1 MTSLSWVLVT
11 VLIWAPKA
19 MSPDKH
25 DVDAV
30 IELNGEKTE
39 VRWTDGDSFKVKSG
53 PFKGRGTRLH
63 GYNTLE
69 AFGPVHRWGEW
80 TAAELFTLAK
90 DASTVAAA
98 KEWVCT
104 TAGKEDG
111 YKRLLVNCPELT
123 VHIVKEGYALAY
135 AVDGTPG
142 SEVLAA
148 QKEAIASKRG
158 IWRRGVV
165 NGVITSVHSAG
176 EDGDDTEGSAYNR
189 VVDTRTGL
197 ALKHKHEHRY
207 ASCEEV
213 CETTEGTKSCMLYVP
228 FKHRYRQ
235 RPSCLF
241 VH

>member
-1 MTSLSWVLVT
+1 MVSLSWVLLAVT
-11 VLIWAPKA
+11 VSAPKA
-19 MSPDKH
+19 MNPDKH

-104 TAGKEDG
+104 TGGKEDR
-111 YKRLLVNCPELT
+111 YKRLLINCPELT

-135 AVDGTPG
+135 AVDGAPG

-176 EDGDDTEGSAYNR
+176 EDEDETEGAAYNR

-213 CETTEGTKSCMLYVP
+213 CETTEGTESCMVYVP
-228 FKHRYRQ
+228 FKHRYRH

-241 VH
+241 VR